1 MREEIKLKLLMNIIN
16 EITRKYDELLKTYE
30 YLTHKLEFEAYHDP
44 LTGLFNRN
52 SLNSLLRMEIN
63 RSKVLGNYKVEV
75 LFIDLDNFKRINDAF
90 GHSKGDKV
98 LKKVSEI
105 IRESIRDEDIP
116 VRYGG
121 DEFVVIL
128 KTKDKSIGYIV
139 GERIRRRIE
148 ETFSQ
153 YGLSASYGVAIFPD
167 DSEDAEELIDIAD
180 RRMYEMK
187 REKKTRFPV
196 VS

>member
-1 MREEIKLKLLMNIIN
+1 KLKLLINIIN
-16 EITRKYDELLKTYE
+16 EITRKYGELLKTYE
-30 YLTHKLEFEAYHDP
+30 YLTQKLEFEAYHDP
-44 LTGLFNRN
+44 LTRLFNRN
-52 SLNSLLRMEIN
+52 SLNSLLRMEVS

-75 LFIDLDNFKRINDAF
+75 LFIDLDNFKRINDTF

-105 IRESIRDEDIP
+105 IRESIRNEDIP

-128 KTKDKSIGYIV
+128 KTKDRNIGYIV
-139 GERIRRRIE
+139 GERIRRGIE

-167 DSEDAEELIDIAD
+167 DSENAEELINIAD
-180 RRMYEMK
+180 RRMYKMK

>member
-30 YLTHKLEFEAYHDP
+30 YLTRKLKFIAYRDP

-52 SLNSLLRMEIN
+52 LKSLLRMEIN
-63 RSKVLGNYKVEV
+63 RSKVLGNHRVEV
-75 LFIDLDNFKRINDAF
+75 LFIDLDNFKRVNDTF
-90 GHSKGDKV
+90 GHRKGDEI

-121 DEFVVIL
+121 DEFVIIL
-128 KTKDKSIGYIV
+128 KTKHRGKGYIV
-139 GERIRRRIE
+139 GERIKRKIE
-148 ETFSQ
+148 EIFSE
-153 YGLSASYGVAIFPD
+153 YGLSASYGVAIFPE
-167 DSEDAEELIDIAD
+167 DSQELDELIDIANK
-180 RRMYEMK
+180 RMYEMK
-187 REKKTRFPV
+187 KKKN
-196 VS
+196 

>member
-1 MREEIKLKLLMNIIN
+1 MREEIKLKLLMNIID

-30 YLTHKLEFEAYHDP
+30 YLTHKLEFKAYHDP

-52 SLNSLLRMEIN
+52 SLKGLLKMEIDH
-63 RSKVLGNYKVEV
+63 SKILENYKVGV
-75 LFIDLDNFKRINDAF
+75 LFIDLDNFKSVNDTL
-90 GHSKGDKV
+90 GHSEGDKV

-105 IRESIRDEDIP
+105 IRESIRDKDIP

-121 DEFVVIL
+121 DEFVIIL
-128 KTKDKSIGYIV
+128 ETKDKNISYTV
-139 GERIRRRIE
+139 GERIKRRIE

-167 DSEDAEELIDIAD
+167 DSEDIEELIDIAD

-187 REKKTRFPV
+187 RKKKTRFPV